1 MVSYENCKRCGY
13 CLYTCPSYKA
23 LGFKESSSPRG
34 RLQLLE
40 MLNRNVMKVSL
51 EYIKRMYTCTL
62 CNKCGK
68 ICVSGINVAD
78 EIRKAR
84 IRLIDEGYLV
94 SPVIDEMATRLRN
107 KGFVAGE
114 PESIQARDAEVIYY
128 PGCVVKNFA
137 QDYGKS
143 DYKIIASFLSHDA
156 RTFMPVCGG
165 GLISEAG
172 YEALGD
178 ISLRRLKSSLENLD
192 FGRIVTSCPIC
203 LVRLEKIV
211 GRDRV
216 SHMTEVIVEL
226 EIKYRKRFRSKIAY
240 FKPCYLPDERNKT
253 LEMLEQM
260 PGVEPIELKE
270 TGCCGGGGGVTY
282 FAHEDSARK
291 IAELMM
297 IEAMSM
303 GADII
308 VAPCPVGYLNLKSV
322 EGLGKPKVLSPAQI
336 VEKAAS
342 RKLLWVK
349 L

>member
-1 MVSYENCKRCGY
+1 MDYESCKKCGY

-23 LGFKESSSPRG
+23 LGYRESNSPRG
-34 RLQLLE
+34 RLQLLG

-51 EYIKRMYTCTL
+51 EYIKKMYTCTL
-62 CNKCGK
+62 CNKCGE
-68 ICVSGINVAD
+68 ICVSGINVAS

-84 IRLIDEGYLV
+84 TRLIDEGYLV
-94 SPVIDEMATRLRN
+94 SPVIDEMATQLRN
-107 KGFVAGE
+107 KGFIAGE
-114 PESIQARDAEVIYY
+114 PEPSQVKDSEVIYY

-137 QDYGKS
+137 QDCGKS
-143 DYKIIASFLSHDA
+143 DYKVIMNFLSQTA
-156 RTFMPVCGG
+156 QTFMPVCGG

-178 ISLRRLKSSLENLD
+178 ISLMKLKSSLEDLE
-192 FGRIVTSCPIC
+192 FEKIITSCPIC

-211 GRDRV
+211 GKDRV

-226 EIKYRKRFRSKIAY
+226 EIKYKKRFRSKIAY
-240 FKPCYLPDERNKT
+240 YKPCYLPKERNKT

-282 FAHEDSARK
+282 FAHENSAK
-291 IAELMM
+291 KMAELLM

-342 RKLLWVK
+342 RRLLWVK